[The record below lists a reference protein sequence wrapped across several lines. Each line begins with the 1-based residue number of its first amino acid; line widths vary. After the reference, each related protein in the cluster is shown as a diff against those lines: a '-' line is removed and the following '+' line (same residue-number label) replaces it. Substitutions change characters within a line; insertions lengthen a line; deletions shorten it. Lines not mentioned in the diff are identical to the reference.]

1 MNAMCDEKDFDKF
14 TLLMKLH
21 IFPSPLAPSNQD
33 LLGYTH
39 EQAVS
44 CLAITLGHTV
54 LELRRRNVTLYT
66 R

>member
-1 MNAMCDEKDFDKF
+1 MSDEKDFDNF
-14 TLLMKLH
+14 TLSTKLH
-21 IFPSPLAPSNQD
+21 IFPLPLAPSNQD

-44 CLAITLGHTV
+44 CLALTMGHAV
-54 LELRRRNVTLYT
+54 LVLRRRNVTLYT